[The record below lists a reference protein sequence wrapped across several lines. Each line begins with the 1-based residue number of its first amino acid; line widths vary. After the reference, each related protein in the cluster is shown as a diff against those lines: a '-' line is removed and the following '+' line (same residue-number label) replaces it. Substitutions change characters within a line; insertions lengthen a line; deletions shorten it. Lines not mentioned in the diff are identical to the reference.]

1 MGGKYRS
8 CRLLASKLESCV
20 RSTLSEWLK

>member
-20 RSTLSEWLK
+20 RSTLSEWLE